1 MAFEKIIKN
10 AFEESRNN
18 TRLGDTLEEIN
29 EIQNY
34 IKNAKKIYVP
44 NKNGI
49 KVEVLNRVLK
59 EYNLPPAEILQVN
72 TNTAD
77 TSRIPALAKAYIAL
91 DQSDAELIIARGR
104 LGIPGSGSLLIFID
118 NKGRILTAGTS
129 PSHVIH
135 QKSLEDAVYEEACE
149 ALEKIGF
156 KKEGWNMDIDTG
168 ITSEVLTIKS
178 ETKLIDI
185 FNKIISKKSTAIFD
199 YIEGLK
205 VDTDSKIIVIGTY
218 FTGIGIVK
226 KLSEKYT
233 NILLID
239 IYPHLK
245 ELFQTKIGGELKNN
259 VNFSSDLDLIYEGDI
274 VIDTTGFGGINVDE
288 SSKINTK
295 TFIIEDPV
303 AEDNDELL
311 KDKNNINQR
320 LNAVNCQ
327 NKAILKTKGLNTK
340 TSGTM
345 TLTIGILTNVLNN
358 CLKEEGVLYS
368 ACEMGFFEEIIFKEK
383 NIEKFVE
390 LTDKKAFKV
399 STIKPFSCDELIDNE
414 IKKIES
420 KMI

>member
-77 TSRIPALAKAYIAL
+77 TSRIPALAKEYIAL

-156 KKEGWNMDIDTG
+156 KKEG
-168 ITSEVLTIKS
+168 
-178 ETKLIDI
+178 
-185 FNKIISKKSTAIFD
+185 
-199 YIEGLK
+199 
-205 VDTDSKIIVIGTY
+205 
-218 FTGIGIVK
+218 
-226 KLSEKYT
+226 
-233 NILLID
+233 
-239 IYPHLK
+239 
-245 ELFQTKIGGELKNN
+245 
-259 VNFSSDLDLIYEGDI
+259 
-274 VIDTTGFGGINVDE
+274 
-288 SSKINTK
+288 
-295 TFIIEDPV
+295 
-303 AEDNDELL
+303 
-311 KDKNNINQR
+311 
-320 LNAVNCQ
+320 
-327 NKAILKTKGLNTK
+327 
-340 TSGTM
+340 
-345 TLTIGILTNVLNN
+345 
-358 CLKEEGVLYS
+358 
-368 ACEMGFFEEIIFKEK
+368 
-383 NIEKFVE
+383 
-390 LTDKKAFKV
+390 
-399 STIKPFSCDELIDNE
+399 
-414 IKKIES
+414 
-420 KMI
+420 

>member
-29 EIQNY
+29 AIQNY

-59 EYNLPPAEILQVN
+59 EYNLPQAEILQVN

-156 KKEGWNMDIDTG
+156 KKEG
-168 ITSEVLTIKS
+168 
-178 ETKLIDI
+178 
-185 FNKIISKKSTAIFD
+185 
-199 YIEGLK
+199 
-205 VDTDSKIIVIGTY
+205 
-218 FTGIGIVK
+218 
-226 KLSEKYT
+226 
-233 NILLID
+233 
-239 IYPHLK
+239 
-245 ELFQTKIGGELKNN
+245 
-259 VNFSSDLDLIYEGDI
+259 
-274 VIDTTGFGGINVDE
+274 
-288 SSKINTK
+288 
-295 TFIIEDPV
+295 
-303 AEDNDELL
+303 
-311 KDKNNINQR
+311 
-320 LNAVNCQ
+320 
-327 NKAILKTKGLNTK
+327 
-340 TSGTM
+340 
-345 TLTIGILTNVLNN
+345 
-358 CLKEEGVLYS
+358 
-368 ACEMGFFEEIIFKEK
+368 
-383 NIEKFVE
+383 
-390 LTDKKAFKV
+390 
-399 STIKPFSCDELIDNE
+399 
-414 IKKIES
+414 
-420 KMI
+420 